1 MSANNFVYAP
11 PRGGYDRVRMA
22 AESRHQPTASML
34 VRLLADGPQPRA
46 RLIEACGR
54 PESAVAQALTT
65 LKHRGIVT
73 RLQHG
78 IWTLTD
84 QGRAEV
90 ERADA
95 TT

>member
-1 MSANNFVYAP
+1 MILP
-11 PRGGYDRVRMA
+11 
-22 AESRHQPTASML
+22 
-34 VRLLADGPQPRA
+34 LLAEGPQPRA

-78 IWTLTD
+78 VWTLTEA
-84 QGRAEV
+84 GRAKLE
-90 ERADA
+90 ALDA
-95 TT
+95 TD

>member
-1 MSANNFVYAP
+1 MKRFSLRSP
-11 PRGGYDRVRMA
+11 HGGYDLSGMA
-22 AESRHQPTASML
+22 VERRHEPTTSML
-34 VRLLADGPQPRA
+34 LRLLADGPQPRA

-78 IWTLTD
+78 VWTLTE
-84 QGRAEV
+84 QGRAQV

>member
-1 MSANNFVYAP
+1 
-11 PRGGYDRVRMA
+11 MA
-22 AESRHQPTASML
+22 VVHRHQPTTSMVL
-34 VRLLADGPQPRA
+34 RLLADGPQPRA

-54 PESAVAQALTT
+54 PESAVAPARTT

-78 IWTLTD
+78 VWTLTE
-84 QGRAEV
+84 QGRAQV

>member
-1 MSANNFVYAP
+1 
-11 PRGGYDRVRMA
+11 MA
-22 AESRHQPTASML
+22 TAERHEPTAAML
-34 VRLLADGPQPRA
+34 LRLLAEGPQPRA

-78 IWTLTD
+78 VWTLTD
-84 QGRAEV
+84 AGRSQV
-90 ERADA
+90 EDIDA
-95 TT
+95 AG

>member
-1 MSANNFVYAP
+1 VSGTIFVYASP
-11 PRGGYDRVRMA
+11 PGGYDRLRMA

-65 LKHRGIVT
+65 LKHRGIVA

-78 IWTLTD
+78 VWTLTE
-84 QGRAEV
+84 QGRAQV